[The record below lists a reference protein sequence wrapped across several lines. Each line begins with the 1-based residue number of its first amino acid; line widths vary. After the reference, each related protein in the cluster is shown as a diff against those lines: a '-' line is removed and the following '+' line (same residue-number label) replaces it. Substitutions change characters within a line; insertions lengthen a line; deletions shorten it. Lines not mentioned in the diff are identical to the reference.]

1 MSYARGTT
9 MTTRRFTNEQIDRL
23 LRPKSVA
30 VIGASDRHGALGCT
44 LLNNLVQYEFSG
56 DIYPVNP
63 KRDELQGLKVYKNVE
78 ELPEGVD
85 CAVLAIPRAF
95 VVDTVRQLAER
106 GCGAAVIYAAGFS
119 EAGEEG
125 AKDQAELGRIAE
137 EHGIIIEG
145 PNCLGCTNYVERIPL
160 TFVETNMQTPPA
172 GARAVGVASQSGALA
187 AVLAT
192 ALHPRGCYVSSSVS
206 TGNEAASGV
215 EDFVEWLVDDPATH
229 VIAMYVENFR
239 RPAAFVAAA
248 RRARAA
254 GKPIVLLHPGKS
266 DKAQESAATHT
277 GAMAGDHSLMKAKL
291 TREGV
296 IFADTLE
303 ELADIATIAVTCP
316 SLPGANMA
324 VLGESGALRGLAFDI
339 AEDIGLDLVDLNDEN
354 SPNIRAV
361 LPDFVPVSNPTD
373 ITAIGLSEPEI
384 YTNLLTAL
392 LEDERIGS
400 VVASI
405 IQSDPITS
413 KIKFPAIQ
421 KVLEGGRISKP
432 LVFAGVDEGATV
444 PQEYIDGLR
453 AVGIPWFPS
462 TERAYRAI
470 ARLADLAKRDL
481 EDRSGDPIAIAGLG
495 DYAGVVPEYQAKLL
509 LGPLGIPFPESSF
522 AATAEEAEAVAEAIG
537 YPVVMKAQAAAL
549 GHKSDAGGVI
559 LNLKSREEV
568 SAAFEKMYQN
578 VANYDPGIALD
589 GVLVEKMGRMGTEMI
604 VGAKS
609 DPEWGPVV
617 LAGFGG
623 VTAEILK
630 DVKLFTPDLG
640 VDQVREGLMQLK
652 QAPILAG
659 WRGAPALDVDALAE
673 LIVQMGR
680 VMTGN
685 PRIREID
692 LNPVIVHPKGDGVVA
707 LDALMLVE

>member
-1 MSYARGTT
+1 MRE
-9 MTTRRFTNEQIDRL
+9 MTTRRFTNDQIDRL
-23 LRPKSVA
+23 LRPRSVA
-30 VIGASDRHGALGCT
+30 VVGASDRHGALGAT
-44 LLNNLVQYEFSG
+44 LLNNLVQYEFDG

-63 KRDELQGLKVYKNVE
+63 KRDELLGLKVYHSVND
-78 ELPEGVD
+78 LPEGVD
-85 CAVLAIPRAF
+85 CAVLAIPRPF
-95 VVDTVRQLAER
+95 VIQTVRDLAER
-106 GCGAAVIYAAGFS
+106 GCGAVVIYSAGFS

-125 AKDQAELGRIAE
+125 MRDQIELGEIA
-137 EHGIIIEG
+137 GKYGMVIEG
-145 PNCLGCTNYVERIPL
+145 PNCLGCTNYIARVPL
-160 TFVETNMQTPPA
+160 TFVETNMVSPGPND
-172 GARAVGVASQSGALA
+172 RAVGIASQSGALA

-192 ALHPRGCYVSSSVS
+192 ALHPRGCFVSTSVS

-215 EDFVEWLVDDPATH
+215 EDYVEWLVDDPATH
-229 VIAMYVENFR
+229 VITLYVESLR
-239 RPAAFVAAA
+239 RPKAFIAAA
-248 RRARAA
+248 RRAREA
-254 GKPIVLLHPGKS
+254 GKPVIMLHPGKS

-277 GAMAGDHSLMKAKL
+277 GAMAGDYALMKTKL
-291 TREGV
+291 MREGV

-303 ELADIATIAVTCP
+303 ELADITEIALRCK

-339 AEDIGLDLVDLNDEN
+339 AEDIGLDLIHLDDDN
-354 SPNIRAV
+354 SPELRAI

-373 ITAIGLSEPEI
+373 ITALGLSEPEI
-384 YTNLLTAL
+384 YTKVLTAL
-392 LEDERIGS
+392 LEDDRIGS

-413 KIKFPAIQ
+413 RIKFPAII
-421 KVLEGGRISKP
+421 KVLEDGTFPKP
-432 LVFAGVDEGATV
+432 LVFAGVDEGARV

-470 ARLADLAKRDL
+470 ARLADLSKRDL
-481 EDRSGDPIAIAGLG
+481 TDRSQEPI
-495 DYAGVVPEYQAKLL
+495 VVPGLASESGVIPEYKAKAL
-509 LGPLGIPFPESSF
+509 LGPLGISFPQSQF
-522 AATAEEAEAVAEAIG
+522 AATAEEAASVAEALG

-559 LNLKSREEV
+559 LNLKTRADVAE
-568 SAAFEKMYQN
+568 AFERMYQN
-578 VANYDPGIALD
+578 VANYDASIALD

-630 DVKLFTPDLG
+630 DVKLFTPDMG
-640 VDQVREGLMQLK
+640 KDQVVAGLLGLK
-652 QAPILAG
+652 QAALLKG
-659 WRGAPALDVDALAE
+659 YRGSPELDVDALAD

-680 VMTGN
+680 IMDGN
-685 PRIREID
+685 PAIREID
-692 LNPVIVHPKGDGVVA
+692 LNPVILHPRGEGVVA
-707 LDALMLVE
+707 LDALMLVD

>member
-1 MSYARGTT
+1 MSE
-9 MTTRRFTNEQIDRL
+9 RRFTNEQIDRL

-30 VIGASDRHGALGCT
+30 VIGASDRKGALGAT
-44 LLNNLVQYEFSG
+44 LLNNLVQYEFDG

-63 KRDELQGLKVYKNVE
+63 KRDELLGLKVYHTVD
-78 ELPEGVD
+78 ELPEGID
-85 CAVLAIPRAF
+85 CAVLAIPRPF
-95 VVDTVRQLAER
+95 VLDTVRGLAAR
-106 GCGAAVIYAAGFS
+106 KCGAVVIYSAGFS

-125 AKDQAELGRIAE
+125 MKEQLELGEIAR
-137 EHGIIIEG
+137 EHGMVIEG
-145 PNCLGCTNYVERIPL
+145 PNCLGCTNYVERVPL
-160 TFVETNMQTPPA
+160 TFVETNMQTPPK
-172 GARAVGVASQSGALA
+172 GTRAVGIASQSGALA

-192 ALHPRGCYVSSSVS
+192 ALHPRGCYVSTSVS

-215 EDFVEWLVDDPATH
+215 EDYVNWLVDDEDTH
-229 VIAMYVENFR
+229 VIAMYVESLR
-239 RPAAFVAAA
+239 RPKAFIEAA

-254 GKPIVLLHPGKS
+254 GKPIIMLHPGKS
-266 DKAQESAATHT
+266 NKAQESAATHT
-277 GAMAGDHSLMKAKL
+277 GAMAGDYALMKTKL
-291 TREGV
+291 AREGV

-303 ELADIATIAVTCP
+303 ELEDITEIALRCP
-316 SLPGANMA
+316 ALPGANMA

-339 AEDIGLDLVDLNDEN
+339 AEDIGLDLIDLNDDN
-354 SPNIRAV
+354 SPALRAV

-384 YTNLLTAL
+384 YTKVLTAL
-392 LEDERIGS
+392 LDDDRVGS

-413 KIKFPAIQ
+413 GIKFPHII
-421 KVLEGGRISKP
+421 KVLEDGSFAKP

-453 AVGIPWFPS
+453 KVGIPWFPS

-481 EDRSGDPIAIAGLG
+481 TDQSGEPLPLSGMAEVS
-495 DYAGVVPEYQAKLL
+495 GVVPEYKAKELL
-509 LGPLGIPFPESSF
+509 RPAGIAFPESKF
-522 AATAEEAEAVAEAIG
+522 APSADEAAAVAETIG
-537 YPVVMKAQAAAL
+537 FPVVMKAQAAAL

-559 LNLKSREEV
+559 LNLKTADEVRE
-568 SAAFEKMYQN
+568 AFTRMYDN
-578 VANYDPGIALD
+578 VASYDSSITLD

-609 DPEWGPVV
+609 DPQWGPVV

-630 DVKLFTPDLG
+630 DVKLFTPDMG
-640 VDQVREGLMQLK
+640 VERVKEGLLALK
-652 QAPILAG
+652 QAPILKG
-659 WRGAPALDVDALAE
+659 YRGSPELDVDALAD
-673 LIVQMGR
+673 LIVKIGQ

-685 PRIREID
+685 PSIREID
-692 LNPVIVHPKGDGVVA
+692 LNPVIIHPKGDGVVA
-707 LDALMLVE
+707 LDALMLVD

>member
-1 MSYARGTT
+1 MSGK
-9 MTTRRFTNEQIDRL
+9 RFTNKQIDRL

-30 VIGASDRHGALGCT
+30 VVGASDRHGALGAT
-44 LLNNLVQYEFSG
+44 LLNNLVQYEFAG

-63 KRDELQGLKVYKNVE
+63 KREEIQGLKCYASVDQ
-78 ELPEGVD
+78 LPEGID
-85 CAVLAIPRAF
+85 CAVLAIPRPF
-95 VVDTVRQLAER
+95 VLDTVRGLAKR
-106 GCGAAVIYAAGFS
+106 GCGAVVIYSAGFS

-125 AKDQAELGRIAE
+125 LKEQLELGVIAAE
-137 EHGIIIEG
+137 YGMVIEG
-145 PNCLGCTNYVERIPL
+145 PNCLGCTNYVERVPL
-160 TFVETNMQTPPA
+160 TFVETNMVSPPK
-172 GARAVGVASQSGALA
+172 GARAVGIASQSGALA

-192 ALHPRGCYVSSSVS
+192 ALHPRGCYVSTSVS

-215 EDFVEWLVDDPATH
+215 EDYVEWLIDDEDTH
-229 VIAMYVENFR
+229 VIAMYVESLR
-239 RPAAFVAAA
+239 RPSAFIAAA

-254 GKPIVLLHPGKS
+254 GKPIIMLHPGKS
-266 DKAQESAATHT
+266 NKAQESAATHT
-277 GAMAGDHSLMKAKL
+277 GAMAGDYALMKAKL
-291 TREGV
+291 GREGV

-303 ELADIATIAVTCP
+303 ELEDITEIALRCP

-339 AEDIGLDLVDLNDEN
+339 AEDIGLDLIDLNDDN
-354 SPNIRAV
+354 SPALRAV

-373 ITAIGLSEPEI
+373 ITAAGLSEPEI
-384 YTNLLTAL
+384 YTKVLTAL
-392 LEDERIGS
+392 LADDRVGS

-413 KIKFPAIQ
+413 KIKFPAII
-421 KVLEGGRISKP
+421 KVLEDGTFSKP
-432 LVFAGVDEGATV
+432 LVFAGVDEGARV

-481 EDRSGDPIAIAGLG
+481 SDNSQAPLPVPALKGAS
-495 DYAGVVPEYQAKLL
+495 GVVPEYKAKELL
-509 LGPLGIPFPESSF
+509 APLGLPFPKSKF
-522 AATAEEAEAVAEAIG
+522 AATADDAAAAAEEIG
-537 YPVVMKAQAAAL
+537 YPVVLKAQAAAL

-559 LNLKSREEV
+559 LKLDSAEAVK
-568 SAAFEKMYQN
+568 AAFDKIFTN
-578 VANYDPGIALD
+578 VAAYDASIQLD
-589 GVLVEKMGRMGTEMI
+589 GVLVEKMGTMGLEMI

-630 DVKLFTPDLG
+630 DVVLLTTDLSEE
-640 VDQVREGLMQLK
+640 QVAARLLTLK
-652 QAPILAG
+652 QAALLKG
-659 WRGAPALDVDALAE
+659 YRGSPELDVPALAR
-673 LIVQMGR
+673 LIVEIGR
-680 VMTGN
+680 VMEGN
-685 PRIREID
+685 PAIREID
-692 LNPVIVHPKGDGVVA
+692 LNPVIVHPKGQGVVA
-707 LDALMLVE
+707 LDALMLVQH

>member
-1 MSYARGTT
+1 MS
-9 MTTRRFTNEQIDRL
+9 TRRFTNEQIDRL

-44 LLNNLVQYEFSG
+44 LLNNLVQYKFKG

-63 KRDELQGLKVYKNVE
+63 KRDELQGLKVYKGPQ
-78 ELPEGVD
+78 ELPHGVD
-85 CAVLAIPRAF
+85 CAVLAIPRPF
-95 VVDTVRQLAER
+95 VIDTVRALAEN
-106 GCGAAVIYAAGFS
+106 GCGAVVIYAAGFS

-125 AKDQAELGRIAE
+125 AKDQAELARISE
-137 EHGIIIEG
+137 EYGIIIEG
-145 PNCLGCTNYVERIPL
+145 PNCLGCTNYVEGIPL
-160 TFVETNMQTPPA
+160 TFVETNMKQPGPND
-172 GARAVGVASQSGALA
+172 RAVGIASQSGALA

-192 ALHPRGCYVSSSVS
+192 TLHPRGCYVSTSVS

-215 EDFVEWLVDDPATH
+215 EDYVEWLVDDPATH
-229 VIAMYVENFR
+229 VIAMYVENLR
-239 RPAAFVAAA
+239 RPQAFIAAA

-254 GKPIVLLHPGKS
+254 GKPIVMLHPGKS

-277 GAMAGDHSLMKAKL
+277 GAMAGDYALMKAKL
-291 TREGV
+291 SREGI

-303 ELADIATIAVTCP
+303 ELADISTIAVMSD

-339 AEDIGLDLVDLNDEN
+339 AEDIGLDLIDLNDEN
-354 SPNIRAV
+354 SPKIRAV

-384 YTNLLTAL
+384 YTNLLRAL

-413 KIKFPAIQ
+413 KIKFPPIQ
-421 KVLEGGRISKP
+421 KALEGGDLGKP
-432 LVFAGVDEGATV
+432 LVFAGVDEGANV
-444 PQEYIDGLR
+444 PQEYIDGL
-453 AVGIPWFPS
+453 ASAGIPYFRS

-470 ARLADLAKRDL
+470 ARLADLSKRDL
-481 EDRSGDPIAIAGLG
+481 TDNTPDPIVLDGLA
-495 DYAGVVPEYQAKLL
+495 DECGVIPEYKAKALL
-509 LGPLGIPFPESSF
+509 APAGIAFPPSQF
-522 AATAEEAEAVAEAIG
+522 AADANAAAEAADAIG

-559 LNLKSREEV
+559 LNLKSADEVRE
-568 SAAFEKMYQN
+568 AFNRMYQN
-578 VANYDPGIALD
+578 VAKYDASIALD
-589 GVLVEKMGRMGTEMI
+589 GVLIEKMGKMGTEMI
-604 VGAKS
+604 VGAKH
-609 DPEWGPVV
+609 DPQWGPIV

-630 DVKLFTPDLG
+630 DVKLFTPDMG
-640 VDQVREGLMQLK
+640 KEQVVAGLLSLQ
-652 QAPILAG
+652 QAPILKG
-659 WRGAPALDVDALAE
+659 YRGSPALDVEALAD
-673 LIVQMGR
+673 LIVQMGAI
-680 VMTGN
+680 MTGN
-685 PRIREID
+685 PSIREID
-692 LNPVIVHPKGDGVVA
+692 LNPVIIHPEGEGVAA
-707 LDALMLVE
+707 LDALMLVD